1 MGMNY
6 QQLVTAI
13 DAATQ
18 SLLGRAPRAVNQAL
32 ILRNWLIGAH
42 LVEFEQSGEDRARYG
57 EQLLSNLAGDLRV
70 KGLKGL
76 GISMLKNCRQFY
88 RIYPQI
94 HQSLIGEFAP
104 IPSELEIRQS
114 TIAEFNQDPE
124 ALSPDQLL
132 GCPGHILLN

>member
-1 MGMNY
+1 MNY

-13 DAATQ
+13 DAAAQ
-18 SLLGRAPRAVNQAL
+18 SLLGRAAKAVNQAL
-32 ILRNWLIGAH
+32 VLRNWLIGAH
-42 LVEFEQSGEDRARYG
+42 LVECEQSGEDRASYG

-94 HQSLIGEFAP
+94 
-104 IPSELEIRQS
+104 RQS
-114 TIAEFNQDPE
+114 TIGESNQDLA
-124 ALSPDQLL
+124 ALSAEHLL
-132 GCPGHILLN
+132 RLSWTHFY